1 MIVCTKCGF
10 QNSPSD
16 SFCGSCG
23 SFLEWT
29 GARTEEPAEP
39 APEPAP
45 QPAASEP
52 PPVPEQ
58 PTLLGRVK
66 EAVGLGGHAE
76 AAPTDATAPAP
87 AETTLSPDEDAAAA
101 ARAAAGIDGAVVHAV
116 PVATVVSG
124 PRVYRAV
131 DDEPEPAATP
141 EPTPAPALEPVAAA
155 PSAELGAA
163 PVPEPASGTP
173 AAPETAAEPPPVP
186 APEPAP
192 EPMVVAAAP
201 VAEPEPPPEPEPTP
215 EPAPEPVAVAAAAAI
230 VAVAPA
236 EPEAV
241 SEAVPPEVPAA
252 EPAIATPEPAAAVEA
267 EPAPEPAAAST
278 PEPAPEPAPALPAET
293 GPICPACGRANPA
306 GRVFCVSCGE
316 RLPAMGT
323 AAAAMPTPP
332 TPIPAR
338 ETPRIRPMLP
348 GAGIT
353 PKPRPLV
360 QPARPPVE
368 PVAPPTIVTPMAG
381 LTGVPSPPPQAAP
394 AAEAPIQPAATRP
407 AAPVQP
413 PAQRPGPVQPA
424 ARPAVAPAP
433 APPPP
438 PADQPAARRPEAV
451 RPGPERPRTA
461 IRPAHEETPP
471 PNPGDLVCGNCGI
484 GNDPARKFCRRCG
497 QSLAAAVVAVAPR
510 LPWYRRLLGG
520 GRRKRVVVA
529 GERPKSMRKDG
540 RTGGGIG
547 LGRLVSAGLQILVI
561 AAVVGAV
568 AGYAIIP
575 SWRDAVN
582 GFIGSITEIVMPPA
596 DPVST
601 AGKASGPGARDH
613 PAQAA
618 FDGTTAFW
626 AAPFAEGKPPRI
638 QASFTPVAD
647 ISKVLVTAGAPG
659 QDFKSFARPRAVT
672 LEFLGS
678 DGSVIATRDV
688 ELKDQVEPQSVDV
701 GAKGAATV
709 RLTVTSIYLSEKPD
723 APVAVA
729 EVEFFGKR
737 PAPSPTAAP

>member
-39 APEPAP
+39 AP

-52 PPVPEQ
+52 PSVPEQ

-66 EAVGLGGHAE
+66 EAVGLGGHPE

-87 AETTLSPDEDAAAA
+87 AETTLSPDEDAAEAA
-101 ARAAAGIDGAVVHAV
+101 PAAAGIGGAVVHAV

-131 DDEPEPAATP
+131 DDEPEPAPSP
-141 EPTPAPALEPVAAA
+141 ELEPVA
-155 PSAELGAA
+155 
-163 PVPEPASGTP
+163 
-173 AAPETAAEPPPVP
+173 
-186 APEPAP
+186 
-192 EPMVVAAAP
+192 VAAAP
-201 VAEPEPPPEPEPTP
+201 IDEAEPAPPPELEPVAVAAAQVAEPGPE
-215 EPAPEPVAVAAAAAI
+215 PEPVAVAAAAAV

-236 EPEAV
+236 EPEAA
-241 SEAVPPEVPAA
+241 SEAVPPAVPTAEAA
-252 EPAIATPEPAAAVEA
+252 PAPEPEPAAAVE
-267 EPAPEPAAAST
+267 PAPALVAVPAEASAR
-278 PEPAPEPAPALPAET
+278 EAEAAPALPAET
-293 GPICPACGRANPA
+293 GPICSACGRANPA

-316 RLPAMGT
+316 RLPAVGT
-323 AAAAMPTPP
+323 AAAAAMPRPP
-332 TPIPAR
+332 TPSPAR

-368 PVAPPTIVTPMAG
+368 PVAPPTIATPMAG
-381 LTGVPSPPPQAAP
+381 HAGLPSTPPQAAP
-394 AAEAPIQPAATRP
+394 AAAAPIEPAATRP

-424 ARPAVAPAP
+424 ARPPVAAAPAL
-433 APPPP
+433 PPPP
-438 PADQPAARRPEAV
+438 VDQPAARRPEAV

-520 GRRKRVVVA
+520 GRRARVAAA

-575 SWRDAVN
+575 NWRDAVN
-582 GFIGSITEIVMPPA
+582 GFVGSITEIVMPPS

-613 PAQAA
+613 PAQSA

-678 DGSVIATRDV
+678 DGSVIVARDV

-709 RLTVTSIYLSEKPD
+709 RLTVTSIYLSEKPN

>member
-1 MIVCTKCGF
+1 M
-10 QNSPSD
+10 
-16 SFCGSCG
+16 
-23 SFLEWT
+23 
-29 GARTEEPAEP
+29 
-39 APEPAP
+39 
-45 QPAASEP
+45 
-52 PPVPEQ
+52 
-58 PTLLGRVK
+58 
-66 EAVGLGGHAE
+66 
-76 AAPTDATAPAP
+76 
-87 AETTLSPDEDAAAA
+87 
-101 ARAAAGIDGAVVHAV
+101 
-116 PVATVVSG
+116 
-124 PRVYRAV
+124 
-131 DDEPEPAATP
+131 
-141 EPTPAPALEPVAAA
+141 
-155 PSAELGAA
+155 
-163 PVPEPASGTP
+163 
-173 AAPETAAEPPPVP
+173 
-186 APEPAP
+186 
-192 EPMVVAAAP
+192 
-201 VAEPEPPPEPEPTP
+201 
-215 EPAPEPVAVAAAAAI
+215 
-230 VAVAPA
+230 AVAPA
-236 EPEAV
+236 EPEAA
-241 SEAVPPEVPAA
+241 SEAVPPAVPTAEAA
-252 EPAIATPEPAAAVEA
+252 PAPEPEPAAAVE
-267 EPAPEPAAAST
+267 PAPALVAVPAEASAREAEAAR
-278 PEPAPEPAPALPAET
+278 ALPAET
-293 GPICPACGRANPA
+293 GPICSACGRANPA

-316 RLPAMGT
+316 RLPAVGT
-323 AAAAMPTPP
+323 AAAAAMPRPP
-332 TPIPAR
+332 TPSPAR

-368 PVAPPTIVTPMAG
+368 PVAPPTIATPMAG
-381 LTGVPSPPPQAAP
+381 HAGLPSTPPQAAP
-394 AAEAPIQPAATRP
+394 AAAAQIEPAATRP

-424 ARPAVAPAP
+424 ARPPVAAAPAL
-433 APPPP
+433 PPPP
-438 PADQPAARRPEAV
+438 VDQPAARRPEAV

-520 GRRKRVVVA
+520 GRRARVAAA

-575 SWRDAVN
+575 NWRDAVN
-582 GFIGSITEIVMPPA
+582 GFVGSIAEIVMPPS

-613 PAQAA
+613 PAQSA

-678 DGSVIATRDV
+678 DGSVIVARDV

-709 RLTVTSIYLSEKPD
+709 RLTVTSIYLSEKPN